1 MMPAAKVARKAGDA
15 GGAARRPRYAEIDD
29 ELRKVIAQGRPGD
42 RLPSETELCAQFGV
56 SRMTARGVVD
66 RLVGLGMVY
75 RVKGSGTYIADQP
88 MHRPPGTLLSFSED
102 MRSRGLKPSSQVL
115 TIGQEQPAED
125 VRRALALPEGPV
137 IVLERLRLA
146 NDVPMATERVVLP
159 GRMAAVLAEDL
170 ENGSLHEAMQRL
182 GHRPAVARGSLL
194 PQAAIAADAQH
205 FGVSEGTPLLVEQR
219 VVFDDA
225 DVPIEMTSTRY
236 SPSRYVFDI
245 ELRR

>member
-1 MMPAAKVARKAGDA
+1 MPAAKAAKKT
-15 GGAARRPRYAEIDD
+15 GGGGGARRPRYAEIDE
-29 ELRKVIAQGRPGD
+29 ELRQLIARGRPGD
-42 RLPSETELCAQFGV
+42 RLPSEAEICEQFGV

-66 RLVGLGMVY
+66 RLVNLGMVY
-75 RVKGSGTYIADQP
+75 RVKGSGSFIADQP

-102 MRSRGLKPSSQVL
+102 MRSRGLKPSSRVL
-115 TIGQEQPAED
+115 RIGQEQPDED
-125 VRRALALPEGPV
+125 VRRALALTDGPV

-146 NDVPMATERVVLP
+146 NDIAMASERVVLP

-182 GHRPAVARGSLL
+182 GHRPAVARGSLR
-194 PQAAIAADAQH
+194 PEAAVAPDDEH
-205 FGVSEGTPLLVEQR
+205 FGVPEGTPLLVEYR
-219 VVFDDA
+219 VVFDDDEA
-225 DVPIEMTSTRY
+225 PIEMTSTRY